1 MSETGA
7 KQKSAERYGSKSLK
21 TRRIRTVNLRLT
33 VWKKKM
39 NEKGTQVAIGLKR
52 FKKTS
57 TVTQTPS
64 IAEKYDKES
73 QCVLSQSS
81 YGQERVHQK

>member
-1 MSETGA
+1 
-7 KQKSAERYGSKSLK
+7 
-21 TRRIRTVNLRLT
+21 
-33 VWKKKM
+33 M